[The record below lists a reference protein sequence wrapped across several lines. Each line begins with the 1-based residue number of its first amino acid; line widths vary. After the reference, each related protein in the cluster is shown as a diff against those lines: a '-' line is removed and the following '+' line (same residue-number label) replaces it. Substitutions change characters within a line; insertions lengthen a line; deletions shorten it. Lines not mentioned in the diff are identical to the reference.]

1 MKIHLLQEAEVRDF
15 TVKRSSIKTI
25 EYFEDI
31 LLAEGDRLTL
41 ARDFARAF
49 ECFLRVKTRNPDWPR
64 LDDHV
69 NRLLFAEGSAALLEG
84 DHERGLRLLR
94 ELLGRKR
101 DFPGLLDQLASAY
114 RGWISRALDLGQYAK
129 GRRYLHE
136 LEEMAPEHPV
146 VRDMRDRF
154 IARASKRI
162 QDSQSAGDSQRLDAL
177 IEALRIWPALE
188 GAEALYRKAFEDLP
202 TLDVA
207 VSDVPHPLG
216 PWVRSPAD
224 ARLTRLLFRPIL
236 AADSDEAKQG
246 KVPGQLAAALE
257 TTDLGRRLIFRL
269 GPGIAWSDG
278 SRQVTA
284 VDVARALIDR
294 SDPNSLKFQA
304 RWADLVDRVESSDET
319 RVEVRLNRPLIK
331 LGSWFEWPVGPAHA
345 GIDGRVATL
354 EQQRLLVTDGPF
366 RCVSST
372 DRAVEL
378 QLSTDTGGGPAAPS
392 AQVRRIRE
400 VRYSHARALVGA
412 LTQGEVSLAAH
423 VPADQ
428 VAALAANPEIKV
440 GRYTQPLVHL
450 IALDGR
456 NPVLKNRSLRRG
468 LSYAIDRKTILEETV
483 LRRPP
488 DQGNAVADGPFP
500 RGSYADAPAVKPLEY
515 NPSLAMMLVAAARKE
530 LGGSPIEL
538 KFEYP
543 AIPEAQAV
551 VPKIVDAFQ
560 FAGIRIEPI
569 ERPESQLESELRA
582 GRRFDLAYRA
592 LRCDE
597 PVLDAGPL
605 LCPGY
610 DAPPETDGLASAASP
625 RILQL
630 LLQLDR
636 AAEVST
642 AEAWPSRS
650 TGRRATNCRCCPC
663 GRSSITTPGEPG

>member
-1 MKIHLLQEAEVRDF
+1 MSPAPPSGSRIPSRPANRNG
-15 TVKRSSIKTI
+15 S
-25 EYFEDI
+25 
-31 LLAEGDRLTL
+31 
-41 ARDFARAF
+41 
-49 ECFLRVKTRNPDWPR
+49 TR
-64 LDDHV
+64 
-69 NRLLFAEGSAALLEG
+69 
-84 DHERGLRLLR
+84 
-94 ELLGRKR
+94 
-101 DFPGLLDQLASAY
+101 
-114 RGWISRALDLGQYAK
+114 
-129 GRRYLHE
+129 
-136 LEEMAPEHPV
+136 
-146 VRDMRDRF
+146 
-154 IARASKRI
+154 
-162 QDSQSAGDSQRLDAL
+162 L

-207 VSDVPHPLG
+207 VSDVSHPLG

-224 ARLTRLLFRPIL
+224 LRLTRLLYRPIL

-246 KVPGQLAAALE
+246 KVPGQLTAALE

-269 GPGIAWSDG
+269 APGIVWSDG

-304 RWADLVDRVESSDET
+304 RWADLVDRVESSDDT
-319 RVEVRLNRPLIK
+319 RVEVRLTRPLIK
-331 LGSWFEWPVGPAHA
+331 LGSWFDWPVGPAHA

-354 EQQRLLVTDGPF
+354 DQQRLLVTDGPF

-378 QLSTDTGGGPAAPS
+378 QLSTALSAGPTAPS
-392 AQVRRIRE
+392 AQVKRIRE
-400 VRYSHARALVGA
+400 VRYGHARGLVGA

-428 VAALAANPEIKV
+428 VATLAANPEIKI

-456 NPVLKNRSLRRG
+456 NPSLRNRSLRRG

-488 DQGNAVADGPFP
+488 DQGNAVTDGPFP

-515 NPSLAMMLVAAARKE
+515 NPGLALMLVAAARKE
-530 LGGSPIEL
+530 LGGSAIEL

-551 VPKIVDAFQ
+551 VPKIVDAFLL
-560 FAGIRIEPI
+560 AGLRIEPI

-592 LRCDE
+592 LPCDE
-597 PVLDAGPL
+597 PVLDAGTL

-610 DAPPETDGLASAASP
+610 DAPPETDSLASAASP

-636 AAEVST
+636 AAEVVHCS
-642 AEAWPSRS
+642 WPGHPDR
-650 TGRRATNCRCCPC
+650 
-663 GRSSITTPGEPG
+663 PGGA